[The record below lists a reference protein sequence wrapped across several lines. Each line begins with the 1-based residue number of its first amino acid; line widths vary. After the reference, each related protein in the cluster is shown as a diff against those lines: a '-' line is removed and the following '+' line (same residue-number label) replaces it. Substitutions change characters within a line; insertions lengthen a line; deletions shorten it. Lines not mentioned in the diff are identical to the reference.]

1 MNSRSMQAGRVAASI
16 AGATLL
22 ATSLSVGVA
31 AQEEAEP
38 IEVCELAYYTGS
50 FASYGPSLT
59 NDVRFVIDE
68 VINTD
73 PPLNRPW
80 VLISEDIG
88 DSMEGEAAKRCI
100 EQHGAEI
107 IVSIAHQYRNYRD
120 YMIEQWAEN
129 DAPLAPTIHGGAIP
143 GNLGG
148 NVGEPLF
155 RAQGVDDMLGVAG
168 ALYADS
174 IGAEDVVIF
183 ATEVEGFQLA
193 ANAQEKAAEAL
204 GLNVL
209 DRIDAPPEQASYR
222 AEAQRIFDLEPDAVL
237 VQAGSVESANMIKAA
252 AEAGLAL
259 NWIGETGWSEAEFIG
274 SLGTD
279 TIATQE
285 AIGFAAF
292 APNFDSPGW
301 QFYEELWNNQEGC
314 TEGVAECPPYDATT
328 PYAFSGYDLLV
339 HTALAIEKA
348 GSYNVSDWV
357 PAMFEVGDEPG
368 EACYLYA
375 DCLALLR
382 EGKDINYEGATGPAT
397 YTETGVNA
405 VTPSYTPFNDDG
417 TKGDIVYLDPQQ
429 GLEIL
434 DIAKSEAVC
443 DENNIC
449 NW

>member
-1 MNSRSMQAGRVAASI
+1 MNSRSKQAGRVAASI

-22 ATSLSVGVA
+22 ATSLSVGVV

-120 YMIEQWAEN
+120 YMLEQWAEN

-193 ANAQEKAAEAL
+193 ANAQEKAARGPRPQRVGPYRRPARAGVVSSRGPEDLRPGPGRRPHPGRVGGIRQHDQGSGGGRPGAQ
-204 GLNVL
+204 L
-209 DRIDAPPEQASYR
+209 DR
-222 AEAQRIFDLEPDAVL
+222 
-237 VQAGSVESANMIKAA
+237 
-252 AEAGLAL
+252 
-259 NWIGETGWSEAEFIG
+259 
-274 SLGTD
+274 
-279 TIATQE
+279 
-285 AIGFAAF
+285 
-292 APNFDSPGW
+292 
-301 QFYEELWNNQEGC
+301 
-314 TEGVAECPPYDATT
+314 
-328 PYAFSGYDLLV
+328 
-339 HTALAIEKA
+339 
-348 GSYNVSDWV
+348 
-357 PAMFEVGDEPG
+357 
-368 EACYLYA
+368 
-375 DCLALLR
+375 
-382 EGKDINYEGATGPAT
+382 
-397 YTETGVNA
+397 
-405 VTPSYTPFNDDG
+405 
-417 TKGDIVYLDPQQ
+417 
-429 GLEIL
+429 
-434 DIAKSEAVC
+434 
-443 DENNIC
+443 
-449 NW
+449 

>member
-1 MNSRSMQAGRVAASI
+1 MNSRSKQVGRVAASI
-16 AGATLL
+16 AAATLL

-38 IEVCELAYYTGS
+38 IQVCELAYYTGG
-50 FASYGPSLT
+50 FAAYGPSLT

-80 VLISEDIG
+80 ELISEDIG
-88 DSMEGEAAKRCI
+88 DTLEGQAARTCI
-100 EQHGAEI
+100 EKHGAEI

-148 NVGEPLF
+148 SVSEPLF
-155 RAQGVDDMLGVAG
+155 RAQGVDDMLGVSG

-174 IGAEDVVIF
+174 IGAENVVLF

-193 ANAQEKAAEAL
+193 ANAAEKAAEAL
-204 GLNVL
+204 GLNL
-209 DRIDAPPEQASYR
+209 LERIDAPAEQASYR
-222 AEAQRIFDLEPDAVL
+222 AEAQKIFDLDPDAVL
-237 VQAGSVESANMIKAA
+237 IQAGSVESASLIKAA

-274 SLGTD
+274 TLGTD
-279 TIATQE
+279 PIPTQE

-301 QFYEELWNNQEGC
+301 QFYEELWNTMEGC
-314 TEGVAECPPYDATT
+314 TEGVAACPPYDATT

-339 HTALAIEKA
+339 HTALAIEQA

-357 PAMFEVGDEPG
+357 PAMYAVGDESG

-375 DCLALLR
+375 ECLALLR
-382 EGKDINYEGATGPAT
+382 EGKDINYDGATGPAT

-417 TKGDIVYLDPQQ
+417 TKGEILHLDAVK

-434 DIAKSEAVC
+434 NQAKTEAVC
-443 DENNIC
+443 DDDGYCE
-449 NW
+449 W

>member
-1 MNSRSMQAGRVAASI
+1 MRNARINPGRI
-16 AGATLL
+16 AVMITVPALL
-22 ATSLSVGVA
+22 ATAFGGAVVA
-31 AQEEAEP
+31 QDEAEP
-38 IEVCELAYYTGS
+38 VQVCELAYYTGG

-73 PPLNRPW
+73 PPLERPW
-80 VLISEDIG
+80 ELISEDIG
-88 DSMEGEAAKRCI
+88 DSMEGQAAKRCI
-100 EQHGAEI
+100 EKHGAEI

-155 RAQGVDDMLGVAG
+155 RAQGVDDMLGVSG

-174 IGAEDVVIF
+174 IGAENVVIF

-193 ANAQEKAAEAL
+193 ANAAEKATAAL
-204 GLNVL
+204 GLNL
-209 DRIDAPPEQASYR
+209 LARFAAPAEQASYR
-222 AEAQRIFDLEPDAVL
+222 ADAQKIFDLDPDAVL
-237 VQAGSVESANMIKAA
+237 VQAGSVESANLIKSA

-259 NWIGETGWSEAEFIG
+259 NWIGETGWSEAEFIS

-279 TIATQE
+279 PIPTQE

-301 QFYEELWNNQEGC
+301 QFYEELWNTQEGC

-339 HTALAIEKA
+339 HTALAIEQA

-357 PAMFEVGDEPG
+357 PAMYAVGDESG

-382 EGKDINYEGATGPAT
+382 EGKAINYDGATGPAT

-405 VTPSYTPFNDDG
+405 VTPSYQPFNDDG
-417 TKGDIVYLDPQQ
+417 TKGDIVHLDADK

-434 DIAKSEAVC
+434 NQAKSEAVC
-443 DENNIC
+443 DEDNIC
-449 NW
+449 EW